1 MIFSFTDKIVSE
13 LMTLIYERSP
23 SKHLALEAFP
33 VRSSKVGWY
42 VRQLDLQNDRRSPS
56 SPSLLNVSYN
66 WAFHN

>member
-33 VRSSKVGWY
+33 VRSSKVG
-42 VRQLDLQNDRRSPS
+42 
-56 SPSLLNVSYN
+56 
-66 WAFHN
+66 